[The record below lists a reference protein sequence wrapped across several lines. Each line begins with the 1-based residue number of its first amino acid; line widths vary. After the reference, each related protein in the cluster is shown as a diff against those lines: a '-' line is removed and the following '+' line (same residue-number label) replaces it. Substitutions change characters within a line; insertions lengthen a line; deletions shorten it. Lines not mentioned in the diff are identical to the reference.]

1 MRKHTLNDNEIG
13 VALKKD
19 VILGGW
25 IGFLIGLG
33 LLGAGMDDQFGNIEW
48 GISIMVSNLKTI
60 PIPLLYGYISGNML
74 EASLSPP
81 ISKWR
86 IIISYNKLLLYLIL
100 KLKRERILTLIIRQV
115 HF

>member
-1 MRKHTLNDNEIG
+1 MRKHTLNYNEIG

-33 LLGAGMDDQFGNIEW
+33 LLGAGMDEQFGNIEW
-48 GISIMVSNLKTI
+48 GISIVVSNLKTI
-60 PIPLLYGYISGNML
+60 TIPLLYGYIIGNML

-81 ISKWR
+81 ISK
-86 IIISYNKLLLYLIL
+86 
-100 KLKRERILTLIIRQV
+100 
-115 HF
+115 